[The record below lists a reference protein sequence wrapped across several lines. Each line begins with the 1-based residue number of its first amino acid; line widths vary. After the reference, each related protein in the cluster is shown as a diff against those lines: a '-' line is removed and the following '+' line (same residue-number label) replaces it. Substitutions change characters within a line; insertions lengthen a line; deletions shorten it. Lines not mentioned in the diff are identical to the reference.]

1 MSDILHRVGI
11 QSSPASAYNALATR
25 EGLANWRTN
34 DTKGALDAQS
44 R

>member
-1 MSDILHRVGI
+1 MYDILHSIGI
-11 QSSPASAYNALATR
+11 QSSPASVSNALATR